1 MLCTFWYIYTT
12 TFTRYQRTRARAL
25 RDSVRAFSSNNLIDS
40 VTQQCGMPV
49 ATSQHG
55 FITTLYRISGSYIS
69 LTILR
74 FVWLLQL
81 GVCVVARLLA
91 FLESHE
97 IDTRSLRQATRTK
110 PIMPTTA
117 SHFKTTANTSVNSK
131 LVQSGIVVYH
141 MRSYC
146 AGSSIR
152 Y

>member
-97 IDTRSLRQATRTK
+97 IDTRPLRQTVLTF
-110 PIMPTTA
+110 PIMPNHYFTLQ
-117 SHFKTTANTSVNSK
+117 SNSK
-131 LVQSGIVVYH
+131 HQHKQQTCTKLSTSL
-141 MRSYC
+141 SYAFILC
-146 AGSSIR
+146 R
-152 Y
+152 